1 MRDLRLPVVSIL
13 ITVGIACK
21 ESPDS
26 SLANNPNAQEQVLN
40 VEVLV
45 AQSQR
50 LSADIDVPGTLLAF
64 ETTEIHPEVPGR
76 IIELNIREGSA
87 VRKGALLA
95 KLNDGDLQAQL
106 RKLEVQLKIA
116 EQTER
121 RQDEL
126 LKIQGISQQ
135 DYDLSLLQV
144 RTLNADMDIIAE
156 AIRKTEIRA
165 PFSGRLGFKNVSPG
179 AYVTPADVLTTIG
192 QVDRLKIQF
201 NVPERYSGQIKNGM
215 EVTFNIDGSQ
225 QTYRASVMAT
235 QTGIEEATRS
245 LAVRAV
251 IQDRDPALI
260 PGTFARVHLVLGQ
273 NLEALMIPNIAVIP
287 QGRTKQIYLYKGG
300 KALPQEITTGIRDS
314 TSVEVIQGLNAG
326 DTVITSSI
334 LFLRPGIE
342 VDIDR
347 FMSL

>member
-334 LFLRPGIE
+334 LFLRPGID

-347 FMSL
+347 FISL

>member
-1 MRDLRLPVVSIL
+1 VRDLRLPVVSIL

-273 NLEALMIPNIAVIP
+273 NLGALMIPNIAVIP